1 MSGRLPRSTKVIAAV
16 YLVVIVG
23 GLIAGCIGHWPF

>member
-1 MSGRLPRSTKVIAAV
+1 MSGVPRSAKVIVAV
-16 YLVVIVG
+16 YLVAIVG